1 MEIRTY
7 KEFGWKGDELGE
19 LYEMDFDQFRAEDF
33 ERCEH
38 NTQVLLRNVLRSQG
52 LYIKK
57 GRGIKIARELAHAI
71 HTETKWPDDPEK
83 PIPSRTN
90 TLIHQDPP
98 YDQARRLAAEQSR
111 SQPRQPEDRSCR
123 PEDQVIDALARM
135 EMSGHGRELMAIAKS
150 YTNDNHKYSGEATDS
165 FNYKFT
171 IFVDHCERA
180 EVPQNA
186 LSKAFPTMLIGI
198 ALEFYY
204 TNCRG
209 KYHTLNEPFAVFK
222 NYFEGDEH
230 KRNKL
235 SEWNGI
241 NLRTAI
247 QKKPDEPIAETFRTM
262 VQQLQQIQRGLSGE
276 MHTDNILRQKIIASC
291 KDHPFMVWGN
301 ISRNYL
307 TDAELRQ
314 LHRRSGHPSV
324 SRPIRTLQR
333 AGHDDP
339 SHRGALQTDSS
350 SHGNHD
356 DDDDDITVP
365 MVLCIDSKSL
375 YDCLVKL
382 GITQEKRLM
391 VDLMCLRQ
399 SYERREITEIIWI
412 KGPTNPADAMTKD
425 KPYPALQR
433 IIDNNKIEVDV
444 DGWVERMD

>member
-1 MEIRTY
+1 MEDTKDKPITTPLSNQPINPEDKWILGINLSISTPAEITQFIRWKIRTY

-19 LYEMDFDQFRAEDF
+19 LYEMDVDQFRAEDF

-90 TLIHQDPP
+90 TPIHQDPP
-98 YDQARRLAAEQSR
+98 YDQAWRLAAEQSR

-135 EMSGHGRELMAIAKS
+135 EMSGHGRELMTIAKS
-150 YTNDNHKYSGEATDS
+150 YTNDNHNPTKYS
-165 FNYKFT
+165 
-171 IFVDHCERA
+171 V
-180 EVPQNA
+180 
-186 LSKAFPTMLIGI
+186 KAFPTMLTGI

-209 KYHTLNEPFAVFK
+209 KYHVLNEPFAVFK

-247 QKKPDEPIAETFRTM
+247 QKKPNEPIAETFRTM
-262 VQQLQQIQRGLSGE
+262 VQQLQPPI
-276 MHTDNILRQKIIASC
+276 H
-291 KDHPFMVWGN
+291 
-301 ISRNYL
+301 
-307 TDAELRQ
+307 
-314 LHRRSGHPSV
+314 V

-333 AGHDDP
+333 AGHNDP
-339 SHRGALQTDSS
+339 SHRGILE
-350 SHGNHD
+350 H
-356 DDDDDITVP
+356 ITKFCSFCQRHRRSP
-365 MVLCIDSKSL
+365 DRFKFTWKSRRRRRRYKRPTVLCIDSKSL

-412 KGPTNPADAMTKD
+412 KGPTNPADAMTKE
-425 KPYPALQR
+425 KPCPALRR
-433 IIDNNKIEVDV
+433 IIDSNKIEVDV